1 MKCVILL
8 LMFSICIPQNIS
20 EYILAT
26 DDGEFLQI
34 TSYSKEE
41 DGMLVWQK
49 SSSILSAKHKIIPY
63 SKINNIKDRNGNV
76 VWDKDNQNIKERKGK
91 TLRFA
96 QNLPPQ
102 SKIKMMTE
110 KQKQLLYEKYEIN
123 PYLNMIFP
131 IPPFTGYYRVGHLTK
146 GIVKYFVLFLGG
158 MFITGL
164 GSFDRG
170 EFHIEETYT
179 ERINAT
185 GNIVLPILIFD
196 VYLQTKKYNKNLYK
210 SIYGTETP
218 SVGTIK
224 KSKVN
229 DTISIDQY
237 KELEILFEL
246 KETGVI
252 TDEEFE
258 KKKLQI
264 LGLN

>member
-76 VWDKDNQNIKERKGK
+76 VWDKDIQNIKERK
-91 TLRFA
+91 
-96 QNLPPQ
+96 
-102 SKIKMMTE
+102 TE
-110 KQKQLLYEKYEIN
+110 KQLLYEKYEIN

-196 VYLQTKKYNKNLYK
+196 VYLQTKKYNKKLYK
-210 SIYGTETP
+210 SIYGTEPP
-218 SVGTIK
+218 SAGTIK
-224 KSKVN
+224 KSKMN

>member
-1 MKCVILL
+1 
-8 LMFSICIPQNIS
+8 MFSICIPQNNS

-76 VWDKDNQNIKERKGK
+76 VWDKDIQNIKERK
-91 TLRFA
+91 
-96 QNLPPQ
+96 
-102 SKIKMMTE
+102 TE
-110 KQKQLLYEKYEIN
+110 KQLLYEKYEIN

>member
-1 MKCVILL
+1 
-8 LMFSICIPQNIS
+8 MFSICIPQNIS

-76 VWDKDNQNIKERKGK
+76 VWDKDIQNIKERK
-91 TLRFA
+91 
-96 QNLPPQ
+96 
-102 SKIKMMTE
+102 TE
-110 KQKQLLYEKYEIN
+110 KQLLYEKYEIN

>member
-1 MKCVILL
+1 
-8 LMFSICIPQNIS
+8 MFSICIPQNNS

-26 DDGEFLQI
+26 NDGEFLQI

-63 SKINNIKDRNGNV
+63 SNINNIKDRNGNV
-76 VWDKDNQNIKERKGK
+76 VWDKDIQNIKERK
-91 TLRFA
+91 
-96 QNLPPQ
+96 
-102 SKIKMMTE
+102 TE
-110 KQKQLLYEKYEIN
+110 KQLLYEKYEIN

>member
-1 MKCVILL
+1 MKCVLLL
-8 LMFSICIPQNIS
+8 LMFSICIPQNNS

-34 TSYSKEE
+34 TSYSKED

-76 VWDKDNQNIKERKGK
+76 VWDKDIQNIKERK
-91 TLRFA
+91 
-96 QNLPPQ
+96 
-102 SKIKMMTE
+102 TE
-110 KQKQLLYEKYEIN
+110 KQLLYEKYEIN

-246 KETGVI
+246 KEKGVI